1 VALMG
6 LIYSQAASVI
16 AWLGP
21 EENDSQTAL
30 NLMQHWANHV
40 DADWEFNQLEPS
52 KESNDHT
59 LADVHTP
66 MSVSPGE
73 LDAVCAVLNRPYFQR
88 TWVRQEVVLGSN
100 AYFQCGNEKLLWLDF
115 RDAIACLSWKKHGSG
130 NTNLRL
136 NAAVSLCQMSLDMFY
151 YSNIRILMRDTKCED
166 PRDRIFAILTLLNKE
181 DQKLNIKP
189 DYSRTVEDVY
199 TDVARRNIFE
209 RCQLNM
215 LETCELSSRSLDIP
229 SWVPDWSTQLNF
241 HHITLSRWSACAW
254 ISAQNTV
261 VDAYSIRVTG
271 VNVARIETI
280 TEYDFNISDW
290 TYDQLLK
297 ILRQVRP
304 TADGLETHK
313 FLEEICRC
321 FAGDGFSDDFVP
333 PRADKPRF
341 EDSMRDLN
349 VIWSSDAK
357 WNDLTGLTSNF
368 ATHYATRCASLLH
381 GRCLFTASN
390 GHFGLAPAG
399 TQKGDVVCVLLG
411 CRFPVVLRPSDSSN
425 VPTSWQIV
433 GICQVQGLMNGE
445 AIYGDRLS
453 SHHRPVVLTQLSHPD
468 RWIDEMSF
476 ALRDAKTQDCNT
488 DPARVLSEMGI
499 KVDNYQ
505 RQPHLLQVSRNALM
519 AAGVAL
525 QEFKLV

>member
-1 VALMG
+1 MG
-6 LIYSQAASVI
+6 LIYSQAASVV

-21 EENDSQTAL
+21 EENDSQKAL
-30 NLMQHWANHV
+30 KLMQHWADNV

-52 KESNDHT
+52 KKSNDHT

-66 MSVSPGE
+66 IPVSPRE
-73 LDAVCAVLNRPYFQR
+73 LDAVCTVLNRPYFQR

-100 AYFQCGNEKLLWLDF
+100 AYIQCGNEKLLWLDL
-115 RDAIACLSWKKHGSG
+115 RDAIACLSWKKHGPG

-136 NAAVSLCQMSLDMFY
+136 SAAVSLCQMSLDMFY

-290 TYDQLLK
+290 TYDQLLR
-297 ILRQVRP
+297 ILRQV
-304 TADGLETHK
+304 
-313 FLEEICRC
+313 
-321 FAGDGFSDDFVP
+321 
-333 PRADKPRF
+333 
-341 EDSMRDLN
+341 
-349 VIWSSDAK
+349 
-357 WNDLTGLTSNF
+357 
-368 ATHYATRCASLLH
+368 
-381 GRCLFTASN
+381 
-390 GHFGLAPAG
+390 
-399 TQKGDVVCVLLG
+399 
-411 CRFPVVLRPSDSSN
+411 
-425 VPTSWQIV
+425 
-433 GICQVQGLMNGE
+433 
-445 AIYGDRLS
+445 
-453 SHHRPVVLTQLSHPD
+453 
-468 RWIDEMSF
+468 
-476 ALRDAKTQDCNT
+476 
-488 DPARVLSEMGI
+488 
-499 KVDNYQ
+499 
-505 RQPHLLQVSRNALM
+505 
-519 AAGVAL
+519 
-525 QEFKLV
+525 